1 MASLNKIIL
10 VGRLVSNPEIRTT
23 MDAVPMSRF
32 QLSVDRNR
40 YGGAPKEAD
49 IIDIVAWRNLA
60 EYASDNLSKGQ
71 TALVEGRI
79 QNRSFDTKDGGRR
92 YVTEIV
98 ANNIVLMEKKK
109 SSKAPQPAEE
119 AVEEKPAPSAAND
132 DSFLGEDLPF

>member
-1 MASLNKIIL
+1 M
-10 VGRLVSNPEIRTT
+10 SNPEIRTT

-49 IIDIVAWRNLA
+49 LNDIVAWRNLA

-109 SSKAPQPAEE
+109 SSKSPQPAEAE
-119 AVEEKPAPSAAND
+119 EEKPAPATASD